1 MNPYTPPR
9 SRLSY
14 TEQESGMQFWNR
26 NSGPSETS
34 FTPDYHHHQ
43 STTPTPAHKASNSQS
58 WRVIAPPKSSERS
71 HKTSPS
77 TTNSPPSVKHLTC
90 YFWAKNGTCKWND
103 EECLYA
109 HHDTG
114 KVANGPLQVEPGRKS
129 ENLHFVDTNSHEI
142 RSCCRRQ
149 KCNNCSSCLRGLAC
163 QPS

>member
-14 TEQESGMQFWNR
+14 TDQEPGIQFWNG
-26 NSGPSETS
+26 NSVPSETS
-34 FTPDYHHHQ
+34 FTPGYHQHQ

-71 HKTSPS
+71 QKTSPS
-77 TTNSPPSVKHLTC
+77 TSISPPSVKHLTC
-90 YFWAKNGTCKWND
+90 YFWAKNGTCKWKD
-103 EECLYA
+103 DDCLYA

-129 ENLHFVDTNSHEI
+129 ENLHFVDTSSQEI
-142 RSCCRRQ
+142 RSSCRWQ
-149 KCNNCSSCLRGLAC
+149 KCNNCSSRL
-163 QPS
+163 